1 MKNNREEI
9 SKSITLIVPTLNEEG
24 NLPYVLPSIPSFVD
38 EILIVDGHSTDNTV
52 EVARKLCPRA
62 KIIYQEG
69 KGKGNA
75 LRTGFIAS
83 TGNIIVTM
91 DADGSMNPEEISMFV
106 EPLLDGYS
114 FAKGSRFT
122 RGGGTVDA
130 TEFRLF
136 GNMMLANATNLLHR
150 SKYTD
155 VTYGYNA
162 IKKHCIGKI
171 ELHSN
176 GFSIETEIAIKAK
189 KAGLK
194 TIEIPSFES
203 ARISGE
209 AKLQSYS
216 DGWSILK
223 TIVFERF
230 RR

>member
-1 MKNNREEI
+1 MRSTEEKT
-9 SKSITLIVPTLNEEG
+9 SKSITLIIPTLNEAG
-24 NLPYVLPSIPSFVD
+24 CLPYVLPQIPSFVD

-52 EVARKLCPRA
+52 EVAKKLCPRA

-75 LRTGFIAS
+75 LRTGFVAS
-83 TGNIIVTM
+83 TGDIIVTM
-91 DADGSMNPEEISMFV
+91 DADGSMNPEEISSFV
-106 EPLLDGYS
+106 EPLLDGYA

-122 RGGGTVDA
+122 QGGGTVDA

-136 GNMMLANATNLLHR
+136 GNRMLANTTNLLHR
-150 SKYTD
+150 SEYTD

-162 IKKHCIGKI
+162 IKKQYL
-171 ELHSN
+171 ERTEFRSD
-176 GFSIETEIAIKAK
+176 GFSIETEIAIRAK

-203 ARISGE
+203 ARVSGT
-209 AKLQSYS
+209 AKLHSYR

-223 TIVFERF
+223 IIVRERF
-230 RR
+230 RK